1 MKGLVK
7 EESPREEPQLH
18 IDCTGDLQVIANS
31 SGFGSCIMCR
41 KSASLFG
48 VFFTIFHKLN

>member
-7 EESPREEPQLH
+7 SETPRDEDPQPH
-18 IDCTGDLQVIANS
+18 IDCTGDLQVTGNS
-31 SGFGSCIMCR
+31 LGFVSARVMFQ

-48 VFFTIFHKLN
+48 VSFNIFIM